1 MYEHE
6 TQEGILQRILD
17 RVNALKDKREG
28 SVIYDATAPASIEF
42 QNLYIALD
50 TILKETFAD
59 TASLYYLNQRTSE
72 RGITQR
78 LATCAVLKGQFT
90 PTDLDIPIGSR
101 FSCETLNY
109 RVTEKISDGL
119 YRMVCET
126 AGSAGNSCFGTLI
139 PIEYIAGLETAQL
152 TELLIPAEDD
162 EDAESL
168 RKRYFDSLK
177 SQAFGGNVADYM
189 EKVTAIP
196 GVGGIKVT
204 PVWNADIR
212 PASLIPNE
220 RVQAWYEE
228 QIASLDPSAAQWL
241 TAVYTAASLK
251 KLTVGGTVR
260 IVVMTAD
267 YSSPSETFLD
277 EIQTAV
283 DPTQNAGEGLG
294 LAPIGHVVHVV
305 GVQSVPID
313 VQATLI
319 YQSGWDWNS
328 TKSSIQTAVDRYLQE
343 LCAAWDGTDYL
354 IVRISQLESR
364 ILDCPGILD
373 INSTTING
381 KEANLSLDPEEIP
394 LGGKINGE

>member
-1 MYEHE
+1 
-6 TQEGILQRILD
+6 
-17 RVNALKDKREG
+17 
-28 SVIYDATAPASIEF
+28 
-42 QNLYIALD
+42 
-50 TILKETFAD
+50 
-59 TASLYYLNQRTSE
+59 
-72 RGITQR
+72 
-78 LATCAVLKGQFT
+78 
-90 PTDLDIPIGSR
+90 
-101 FSCETLNY
+101 
-109 RVTEKISDGL
+109 
-119 YRMVCET
+119 
-126 AGSAGNSCFGTLI
+126 
-139 PIEYIAGLETAQL
+139 
-152 TELLIPAEDD
+152 
-162 EDAESL
+162 
-168 RKRYFDSLK
+168 
-177 SQAFGGNVADYM
+177 M

-381 KEANLSLDPEEIP
+381 KEANLSLAPEEIP